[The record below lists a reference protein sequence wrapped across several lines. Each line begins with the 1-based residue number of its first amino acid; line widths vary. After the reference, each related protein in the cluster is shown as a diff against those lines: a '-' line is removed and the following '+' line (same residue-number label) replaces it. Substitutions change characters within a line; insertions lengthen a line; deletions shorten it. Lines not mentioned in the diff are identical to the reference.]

1 MAEAEY
7 LVGASLPH
15 MIKLSVEIFHGY
27 PDKGSKLKLLK
38 AKGTYYELFIIQLS
52 VLFC

>member
-15 MIKLSVEIFHGY
+15 VIKLGVRIFRGY
-27 PDKGSKLKLLK
+27 PDKGSKQDSCSARDVQTLKRK
-38 AKGTYYELFIIQLS
+38 N
-52 VLFC
+52 